1 MAETGIAPKSLDQIL
16 AARPAS
22 VQDCWFARL
31 YLLKPLAILGLALA
45 VLVPSAEQL
54 AAVLGLRPNIARP
67 MLPGAAWS
75 VIAFLA
81 GLGLLVRLAVR
92 CALIVLLSAALV
104 QIADHIMRPWTYFLG
119 PLDFVAFKLPMVL
132 LILLCFRNFGR
143 PLMESILLLKFIHV
157 LGASVLFGTGAGI
170 AFFML
175 MAHRTGHAGV
185 IAVTARFVVI
195 ADFIFT
201 ATAVLV
207 QPVSGVALA
216 WAIGLSPLEEPWIV
230 LSILIYI
237 FVGLCWLPVVFIQM
251 RMRNL
256 ANDAAINGKPLPD
269 QYRLLF
275 RIWFALGWPAFAG
288 VIAIFALMTWQPR
301 WW

>member
-1 MAETGIAPKSLDQIL
+1 
-16 AARPAS
+16 
-22 VQDCWFARL
+22 
-31 YLLKPLAILGLALA
+31 
-45 VLVPSAEQL
+45 
-54 AAVLGLRPNIARP
+54 
-67 MLPGAAWS
+67 
-75 VIAFLA
+75 
-81 GLGLLVRLAVR
+81 
-92 CALIVLLSAALV
+92 
-104 QIADHIMRPWTYFLG
+104 
-119 PLDFVAFKLPMVL
+119 
-132 LILLCFRNFGR
+132 
-143 PLMESILLLKFIHV
+143 MESILLLKFIHV
-157 LGASVLFGTGAGI
+157 VGASVLFGTGIGI

-201 ATAVLV
+201 ATAVVV

-256 ANDAAINGKPLPD
+256 ANDAAINGKPLPG

-275 RIWFALGWPAFAG
+275 RIWFTLGWPAFAG

-301 WW
+301 WWW

>member
-1 MAETGIAPKSLDQIL
+1 
-16 AARPAS
+16 
-22 VQDCWFARL
+22 
-31 YLLKPLAILGLALA
+31 
-45 VLVPSAEQL
+45 
-54 AAVLGLRPNIARP
+54 
-67 MLPGAAWS
+67 
-75 VIAFLA
+75 
-81 GLGLLVRLAVR
+81 
-92 CALIVLLSAALV
+92 
-104 QIADHIMRPWTYFLG
+104 
-119 PLDFVAFKLPMVL
+119 
-132 LILLCFRNFGR
+132 
-143 PLMESILLLKFIHV
+143 MESILLLKFIHV
-157 LGASVLFGTGAGI
+157 LGASVLFGTGIGI

-201 ATAVLV
+201 ATAVVV

-256 ANDAAINGKPLPD
+256 ANDAAINGKPSARSVPASVPHLVRAGLAGFCRRD
-269 QYRLLF
+269 RDF
-275 RIWFALGWPAFAG
+275 RAHDLAAALVVSCAAR
-288 VIAIFALMTWQPR
+288 QPGASTSLR
-301 WW
+301 PKRTRTSRIITNVGCVE